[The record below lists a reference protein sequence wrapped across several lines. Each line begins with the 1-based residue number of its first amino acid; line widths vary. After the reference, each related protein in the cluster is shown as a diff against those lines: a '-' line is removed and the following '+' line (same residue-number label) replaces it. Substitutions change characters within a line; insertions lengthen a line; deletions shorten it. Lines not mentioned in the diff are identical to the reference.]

1 MSTTSFHEPVLLAEV
16 LRFLGDTRRVFDC
29 TLGGGGHT
37 AALLER
43 GATVVGVDRDPVARA
58 SAETRLRAH
67 IEHGT
72 LKVVAA
78 TFGDAA
84 ASVLDNEVHF
94 DGALIDLG
102 VSSHQFD
109 DETRGFS
116 FREGVALDMR
126 MGGGA
131 IDGNGGMTAAEWLNE
146 TPEAELEAAFIR
158 YADERRGRRL
168 AKTIVSR
175 RQSKPFA
182 TSDDLV
188 GAIRAVLGPRSGA
201 PDFARL
207 FQAVRIAVNDEFGE
221 LERALPAIRDRL
233 APAGV
238 LVVISYHSGEDR
250 IVKRAFQDWSRACV
264 CPPRQPMCTCG
275 GVAKGETLTKKPI
288 EAGDEEVARNPRARS
303 AKMRVW
309 RKTGPVPSAQYPR
322 AQGSRLTARG

>member
-1 MSTTSFHEPVLLAEV
+1 VSTTSFHEPVLLAEV
-16 LRFLGDTRRVFDC
+16 LQHLGASRSVLDC
-29 TLGGGGHT
+29 TLGGGGHA

-58 SAETRLRAH
+58 TAESRLGEYIANGTLRIVAETFAD
-67 IEHGT
+67 
-72 LKVVAA
+72 A
-78 TFGDAA
+78 TT
-84 ASVLDNEVHF
+84 SVLAHEPQF

-109 DETRGFS
+109 DEARGFS

-126 MGGGA
+126 MWATPGHA
-131 IDGNGGMTAAEWLNE
+131 TAADWLNE
-146 TPEAELEAAFIR
+146 APESEMAAAFIR

-168 AKTIVSR
+168 AKTIVAR

-233 APAGV
+233 TPGGV

-264 CPPRQPMCTCG
+264 CPPRQPVCTCG
-275 GVAKGETLTKKPI
+275 GVAKGETLTKKPV
-288 EAGDEEVARNPRARS
+288 EAGANEVERNPRARS

-309 RKTGPVPSAQYPR
+309 RKGSPKPKAQSRKPK
-322 AQGSRLTARG
+322 AQGLGLWA